1 MKIKILLFVFGILS
15 IHSFEILAQNVEE
28 RNIEEFD
35 RIDVSGHFDIYLK
48 KGDKPLLRVES
59 KRLSLDEI
67 ITRVSGTTLRIET
80 TRRHFI
86 DEERSVI
93 YVTYTN
99 LKDIYASVAGN
110 IIGESPVQGEKLRI
124 EMSGAGNIELEV
136 EVQSLDVRLSGVGNL
151 EIMGKTKDL
160 EVDMSGTGAFR
171 GFKLKAESAEVF
183 MSGVGKAQVY
193 ATESLTAETSG
204 IGSIRYRGE
213 PKKIRARANFLGSVK
228 PD

>member
-1 MKIKILLFVFGILS
+1 MKIKILLFVFYIFS
-15 IHSFEILAQNVEE
+15 IHSVLAQGVED

-35 RIDVSGHFDIYLK
+35 RIDASGYFDIYLK
-48 KGDKPLLRVES
+48 KGDKPSLRVES

-80 TRRHFI
+80 TRRHFR
-86 DEERSVI
+86 DEERSII

-110 IIGESPVQGEKLRI
+110 IIGESPIQGEKLRI

-136 EVQSLDVRLSGVGNL
+136 EVQNLDVRLSGVGNL

-171 GFKLKAESAEVF
+171 GFKLKAENAEVF

-193 ATESLTAETSG
+193 ATERLIAETSG

>member
-1 MKIKILLFVFGILS
+1 MKIKILLFVFYILS
-15 IHSFEILAQNVEE
+15 IHSVLAQSVEE

-35 RIDVSGHFDIYLK
+35 RIDASGHFDIYLK
-48 KGDKPLLRVES
+48 KGDKPSLRVES

-80 TRRHFI
+80 TRRHFR
-86 DEERSVI
+86 DEERSII

-110 IIGESPVQGEKLRI
+110 IIGESPIQGEKLRI

-136 EVQSLDVRLSGVGNL
+136 EVQNLDVRLSGVGNL
-151 EIMGKTKDL
+151 EIIGKTKDL
-160 EVDMSGTGAFR
+160 EVDVSGTGAFR
-171 GFKLKAESAEVF
+171 GFKLKAENAEVF